1 MSVRGL
7 RWGPLLYR
15 LALDS
20 PQKCAGMKPRENG
33 GGILY
38 SFAKAATAKPCSL
51 GALNNGSVLSLL
63 EARSSGSRCQQSCFP
78 PRCVVGEFSLR
89 TPMLLRVCVPVFV
102 LIFFVFVF
110 FLLMWT
116 IFKIFIE
123 LVTVLLLFYVF
134 GVSATRHVGS

>member
-38 SFAKAATAKPCSL
+38 LFAKAATAKPCSL
-51 GALNNGSVLSLL
+51 G
-63 EARSSGSRCQQSCFP
+63 R
-78 PRCVVGEFSLR
+78 VGTPEMWELR
-89 TPMLLRVCVPVFV
+89 P
-102 LIFFVFVF
+102 
-110 FLLMWT
+110 
-116 IFKIFIE
+116 
-123 LVTVLLLFYVF
+123 
-134 GVSATRHVGS
+134 GDGQ